1 MATMNEGSEHQSEA
15 SSMGTGGGSE
25 HGQQGN
31 RRPRRKKRGNKKE
44 DVKAVNDS
52 GGAKSGKK
60 KSGRSKSPKAGGHA
74 TKQRPAV
81 EMSVIVNSV
90 YLWDVSKEH
99 TDEYVQQQQTYH
111 QRHHMH
117 PNHQQ
122 VAPYHFA
129 PDMSCGS
136 TSTPS
141 DETPQSVVTIRAPH
155 SPKTCQQ
162 HVVDD
167 GGFSV
172 IDTSFPNPHPPSVVH
187 DKYWCQRRRLFSRF
201 DMGVQL
207 DSEGWFSVTP
217 EIIADH
223 VAKRVGEL
231 ADSAAFQRGLP
242 GSDIGENEGI
252 VVLDAFCGCGGN
264 AIAFGKIPRD
274 KISLVV
280 CVDIDRSKLRK
291 AAYNASLY
299 DIPNDKLVFIEC
311 NTMFVLMQCYKNGEL
326 VVDKLG
332 VDVANM
338 PASVETEDYAG
349 YRIGGLESLP
359 TRIDAVF
366 MDPPWGGV
374 DYSRQNSYDLEK
386 NMKIL
391 IGPSE
396 PVAKEQVGGLTD
408 DFFDTFSSKPSRP
421 KKGLYNKAKE
431 GEYANGMD
439 LVKMAALATKSH
451 LVIYDLPRNTTKTS
465 LGKSALAAGYRGNIK
480 LEEHYLNGRLKTV
493 TAYLGADYTSLLK
506 DGEQ

>member
-1 MATMNEGSEHQSEA
+1 
-15 SSMGTGGGSE
+15 
-25 HGQQGN
+25 
-31 RRPRRKKRGNKKE
+31 
-44 DVKAVNDS
+44 
-52 GGAKSGKK
+52 
-60 KSGRSKSPKAGGHA
+60 
-74 TKQRPAV
+74 
-81 EMSVIVNSV
+81 VIVNSV
-90 YLWDVSKEH
+90 YLWDVTKKNAEQ
-99 TDEYVQQQQTYH
+99 DEQQQDSYH
-111 QRHHMH
+111 QRHHQH
-117 PNHQQ
+117 QYHQQ
-122 VAPYHFA
+122 VAPYHFV
-129 PDMSCGS
+129 PDVSCSSGD
-136 TSTPS
+136 TATA
-141 DETPQSVVTIRAPH
+141 EGQSNVVTIRAPH
-155 SPKTCQQ
+155 APATCRH

-172 IDTSFPNPHPPSVVH
+172 IDTTFPNPHPPSVVH

-223 VAKRVGEL
+223 VAQRVGEL
-231 ADSAAFQRGLP
+231 ADSAAFQNQR
-242 GSDIGENEGI
+242 EGI

-264 AIAFGKIPRD
+264 AIAFGKISSD

-311 NTMFVLMQCYKNGEL
+311 NTMFLLMNCYKDGEL
-326 VVDKLG
+326 MLDKLG
-332 VDVANM
+332 ANVPNM
-338 PASVETEDYAG
+338 PAPVETEDYAG

-359 TRIDAVF
+359 SRIDAVF

-396 PVAKEQVGGLTD
+396 PPEPASEGIAD
-408 DFFDTFSSKPSRP
+408 DFFDTFASKPARSKRGA
-421 KKGLYNKAKE
+421 KLYHKAKD
-431 GEYANGMD
+431 GEYANGVD
-439 LVKMAALATKSH
+439 LVKMAAAATKSH

-465 LGKSALAAGYRGNIK
+465 LGQSALAAGYRGNVK

-493 TAYLGADYTSLLK
+493 TAYLGADYCSLL
-506 DGEQ
+506 E